1 MWAGQAWG
9 LPACKLCFEGRPFCR
24 PLGALKASC
33 TLLPT
38 SVSAW
43 RTLARLWAVRNLWH
57 RLAAGCPTAAF
68 PALLSAGL
76 SPSTHDS
83 LFSRTVRVH
92 PVWKLVFWG
101 CPYSDLNEAGDGPA
115 LGAGVQD
122 SPELFPFSLFPWV
135 GRDKLESS
143 GTLVIHSVQC

>member
-9 LPACKLCFEGRPFCR
+9 LPACKLCFEGRPLCR

-57 RLAAGCPTAAF
+57 RLAAGCPTASF

-76 SPSTHDS
+76 SPMIHCSQGLSGSILYGS
-83 LFSRTVRVH
+83 LSSGAAPT
-92 PVWKLVFWG
+92 L
-101 CPYSDLNEAGDGPA
+101 SDLNEAGDGPA

-122 SPELFPFSLFPWV
+122 SPELFLFSLFPWV
-135 GRDKLESS
+135 GRDKLESL
-143 GTLVIHSVQC
+143 GTLVIHPVQC